1 MAGYFVVTTT
11 NTQLAYQTR
20 AKRSVRAVFLSGTA
34 CAGYVY
40 TNPYKLE
47 LSIFNFVE
55 DTARAFYLF
64 VHLLEEQDAFLLKV
78 QQAAFG

>member
-1 MAGYFVVTTT
+1 M
-11 NTQLAYQTR
+11 
-20 AKRSVRAVFLSGTA
+20 
-34 CAGYVY
+34 
-40 TNPYKLE
+40 LE
-47 LSIFNFVE
+47 LSTFNFVE